1 MTKRHTKLL
10 KMQRIDFCRLADVT
24 MERAVHNDL
33 MLGEP
38 ALGIEQCE
46 CPEQYSGLSCQVK
59 LVKLNCHVRQ
69 AIRIALSCQC

>member
-1 MTKRHTKLL
+1 
-10 KMQRIDFCRLADVT
+10 

-59 LVKLNCHVRQ
+59 LVKLNCHDRQ
-69 AIRIALSCQC
+69 AIRIALSCHVNCNSFF